1 VVSTQSTTR
10 YARRLFFFFFFLNTS
25 FCLYY
30 LVVYMY
36 HEQDSL
42 YPGHIG
48 VTEEI
53 KWMYRP
59 SGF

>member
-1 VVSTQSTTR
+1 MLPI
-10 YARRLFFFFFFLNTS
+10 YMFLTPDSNEHMNTS
-25 FCLYY
+25 FSLNY
-30 LVVYMY
+30 LDVYMY